1 MITLKLVR
9 HKIKYDNIRICNKNK
24 NTYFKYIKGTKS
36 LECVPLYLDFI

>member
-24 NTYFKYIKGTKS
+24 NTEKKKIPVGYTRKN
-36 LECVPLYLDFI
+36 